1 MAETSTNNIKQVAK
15 NTVIL
20 YVRMVF
26 LMLISLY
33 TSRVILDAL
42 GISDYGVYN
51 VVGGVVAMF
60 SMLTGSLSVAI
71 SRFVTYELGKGNQER
86 LHKVFC
92 TSVNVQVGMAV
103 LIFVLAE
110 VIGMWFLFNKLNI
123 PDGRMDAAV
132 WTMHCSILAFVV
144 NLISVPYN
152 ACIIAHEKMSAFA
165 YVSILEAVL
174 KLTVAFLIYIYPY
187 DKLKVYALLLLLV
200 SIIIRLVYGIYC
212 KRKFAECK
220 YARIHDNGLLKEMFG
235 FAGWNFMGSLVFVF
249 NTQGI
254 NILINMFFGVILNAA
269 RGIATQVEGAVQQFV
284 VNFTTALNPQI
295 TKSYAQGDISYLH
308 SLVCGGAKLSFF
320 LMWIFAVPIC
330 LEADAIL
337 NIWLKEVPDYA
348 VLFVRWSF
356 VNAIVYNIGMTLY
369 QAINATG
376 KVKKFQIISTC
387 WIALDFP
394 LTYIAFKMGF
404 PVDWAFIIYLFIY
417 VVMIF
422 IRIYCAKDLIHMTV
436 GYYTKEVVIRI
447 PFVALAS
454 FMLPFLVIYFQGPSF
469 LRLIEVCFASVISIP
484 VTMYYLGLNGGER
497 EKVRCFVNKKIESF
511 RNGRNNK

>member
-1 MAETSTNNIKQVAK
+1 MAETSTNNIKKVAK

-42 GISDYGVYN
+42 GISDYGVNN
-51 VVGGVVAMF
+51 VVGGVVTMF

-92 TSVNVQVGMAV
+92 TSVNVQVGMAI
-103 LIFVLAE
+103 LIFILAE
-110 VIGMWFLFNKLNI
+110 VIGMWFLYNKLNI

-132 WTMHCSILAFVV
+132 WTMHCSILAFAVK
-144 NLISVPYN
+144 LISVPYN

-174 KLTVAFLIYIYPY
+174 KLTVAFLIYVSPY
-187 DKLKVYALLLLLV
+187 DKLKLYALLLLVV

-235 FAGWNFMGSLVFVF
+235 FAGWHFMGSFVYVF
-249 NTQGI
+249 NTHGI
-254 NILINMFFGVILNAA
+254 NILINIFFGVILNAA
-269 RGIATQVEGAVQQFV
+269 RGIATSVEGAVLQFV

-295 TKSYAQGDISYLH
+295 TKSYAQGDMPYLH

-320 LMWIFAVPIC
+320 LIWIFAVPIC

-337 NIWLKEVPDYA
+337 NIWLKEVPDYT

-356 VNAIVYNIGMTLY
+356 VNAIVYNIGMTMY

-376 KVKKFQIISTC
+376 KIKKFQIISTC

-394 LTYIAFKMGF
+394 LSYIAFKLGL
-404 PVDWAFIIYLFIY
+404 PVDWAFIIFLFIY

-447 PFVALAS
+447 TIVAFVS
-454 FMLPFLVIYFQGPSF
+454 FIFPFLVIYFQGPSF
-469 LRLIEVCFASVISIP
+469 LRLIEVCLVSVMSIP
-484 VTMYYLGLNGGER
+484 VTMYYLGLKGDER
-497 EKVRCFVNKKIESF
+497 EKVRCFINKKIELF
-511 RNGRNNK
+511 RNGRNIK